1 MLKMLLIAVALVVVP
16 MASAS
21 AAWADASPQD
31 LYGPLFEA
39 VQLERVFPDSKTFV
53 DMIPRESPAAIMQAY
68 AREKPA
74 GRAVLAA
81 FVARHFAAANEA
93 HPIRRCASISAR
105 SGRSSASPR
114 SPRRP
119 APPR

>member
-1 MLKMLLIAVALVVVP
+1 MAGTTLKTPLIALALAAVSGAGAAVP
-16 MASAS
+16 P
-21 AAWADASPQD
+21 AAAARTEAAPQD

-74 GRAVLAA
+74 GREALTA
-81 FVARHFAAANEA
+81 FVARHFTVA
-93 HPIRRCASISAR
+93 
-105 SGRSSASPR
+105 
-114 SPRRP
+114 
-119 APPR
+119 